1 MKRIPVLLLA
11 LFAIVAISA
20 ISVAGA
26 SGAKEK
32 TVLKLSTSKGALAP
46 GAKVKDFSS
55 NLITET
61 AAGNLEC
68 EESTIG
74 WELSKNEAK
83 KDEGS
88 ATEDIEA
95 GTYEGLGCKT
105 SLGAAKITASG
116 FAWPIKLSDKGT
128 GEIKGSKKVV
138 FTSEFVGGEAKG
150 FTCTLEAAK
159 VKFTFN
165 TTGPVKLTVTKQKF
179 KAAKHSNA
187 VCPKEGHLSGEFNMT
202 SEGEPVEA
210 SL

>member
-1 MKRIPVLLLA
+1 MKRISPLLLT

-20 ISVAGA
+20 IIVAGA
-26 SGAKEK
+26 SAAKEK
-32 TVLKLSTSKGALAP
+32 TVLKLSTAKGQLAP

-74 WELSKNEAK
+74 WELTKNAAK
-83 KDEGS
+83 KAEGT
-88 ATEDIEA
+88 ATEDIES
-95 GTYEGLGCKT
+95 GNYEGLGCKT

-116 FAWPIKLSDKGT
+116 FPWPIKLSEKGT
-128 GEIKGSKKVV
+128 GEIKGSKKVA
-138 FTSEFVGGEAKG
+138 FTADFLTHGDI
-150 FTCTLEAAK
+150 TCTLEAAK

-165 TTGPVKLTVTKQKF
+165 TSGPVTLTVTKQKF

-187 VCPKEGHLSGEFNMT
+187 LCPKEGLLSGSFNMT